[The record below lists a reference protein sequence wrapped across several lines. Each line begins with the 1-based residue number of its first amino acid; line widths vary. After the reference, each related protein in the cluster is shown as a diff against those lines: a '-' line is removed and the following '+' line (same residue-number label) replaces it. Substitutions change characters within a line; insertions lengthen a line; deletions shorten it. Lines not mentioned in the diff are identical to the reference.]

1 MSVKIF
7 NSGMGT
13 VSKTSLG
20 QRTAFIT
27 FTDNLKKVITATA
40 PVTGVRVMQRVDFSV
55 TKSLSKDFLISAF
68 GDQPVQI
75 VISGLSIYA
84 ASCPDDNDPTNAI
97 PKFYRE
103 NRISTDL
110 NKRVQIGIAGLGSSN
125 QAFNCAVVGL
135 DLEANSENA
144 QSGTNTYTL
153 TLVGVEL

>member
-1 MSVKIF
+1 MAIKLF

-13 VSKTSLG
+13 VSKTVLG
-20 QRTAFIT
+20 QRAAFIT
-27 FTDNLKKVITATA
+27 FTDDLKKVITATA
-40 PVTGVRVMQRVDFSV
+40 PVTGVRVMQRVDFSI
-55 TKSLSKDFLISAF
+55 TKSLSRDFLISAF

-75 VISGLSIYA
+75 VISGMSIYA
-84 ASCPDDNDPTNAI
+84 ASCPDDGDSSNAI
-97 PKFYRE
+97 PKFYRQ

-110 NKRVQIGIAGLGSSN
+110 DKRVQVGIAGLGSSS

-135 DLEANSENA
+135 DLESNSENA